1 MGQGVVGV
9 DLPKAR
15 APLPVFPV
23 GRAQA
28 ENEAPLVFDLTVER
42 DLAPGQETD
51 SDYAGLVDRGEASGE
66 GGGKTRGHQFVPDS
80 GRTRRYM
87 VETVVAHRENS
98 LPVCVP
104 AGTKLRGHRA
114 GRCARCYCVARI
126 GLLPNCPEL
135 SELAAILLAA
145 AKWDHAKVVGEADA
159 LDDVTVIG
167 VEHDGVAGAVFAR
180 NGWARHDRAIRLC
193 RWQSSRHSYHRQRG
207 G

>member
-1 MGQGVVGV
+1 
-9 DLPKAR
+9 
-15 APLPVFPV
+15 
-23 GRAQA
+23 
-28 ENEAPLVFDLTVER
+28 
-42 DLAPGQETD
+42 
-51 SDYAGLVDRGEASGE
+51 
-66 GGGKTRGHQFVPDS
+66 
-80 GRTRRYM
+80 M

-114 GRCARCYCVARI
+114 GQCARCYCVARI

-193 RWQSSRHSYHRQRG
+193 RWQSSRHSYHRQAWRRITPESNVG
-207 G
+207 MVWHLQL